1 MTQSTAARDLRGMA
15 SRFGVRQ
22 KAKSRR
28 YAIIARMRLSEVA
41 MAAQASWH
49 GVPIGQGC
57 RFFGVVRLRRAG
69 HSRLEIGERCTFR
82 SGRWS
87 NPVGIDRPVMLS
99 TVGGGSTLLIGDDV
113 GLSGTVIAAAREIV
127 LGDRVICGVNVTITD
142 ADWHGLDPSERRNGV
157 GNAAPVHIEDDVFI
171 GMHSLV
177 LKGVT
182 IGRGSV
188 IGAGSVVSSDIPPG
202 CIAVGNPARVVRT
215 LQDVQ

>member
-1 MTQSTAARDLRGMA
+1 MA
-15 SRFGVRQ
+15 SRVGARQ

-28 YAIIARMRLSEVA
+28 YAIIARMRLSGVA
-41 MAAQASWH
+41 MAAQASYH

-57 RFFGVVRLRRAG
+57 HFFGVVRLRRAG
-69 HSRLEIGERCTFR
+69 HSRLEIGDRCTFR

-113 GLSGTVIAAAREIV
+113 GLSGTVIAAAEEIV
-127 LGDRVICGVNVTITD
+127 IGNRVLCGVNVTITD
-142 ADWHGLDPSERRNGV
+142 ADWHGLDPCDRRNGV

-171 GMHSLV
+171 GMRSLV

-182 IGRGSV
+182 IGHGSV
-188 IGAGSVVSSDIPPG
+188 IGAGSVVTASIPPLSVAAG
-202 CIAVGNPARVVRT
+202 SPPG
-215 LQDVQ
+215 